1 MWNDVDF
8 TSGTVSIN
16 KAVDARTGKSKPLP
30 KTANAVREIPIEP
43 NALPLLRVLHAGRT
57 SDEAPVLPVPR
68 TLNDKFRAK
77 QLPEHLK
84 LAGVDRPRLYADT
97 MTLRPSEFRSCRGD
111 TGITWLALTGLPLQA
126 MLARVGHDGPAT
138 TLGYVKMAE
147 DLKGRVGQ
155 PFPPLPASL
164 VGGRNVPNRTK
175 LVEIRPKSVPEEGI
189 EPPT

>member
-1 MWNDVDF
+1 VWNDVDF

-126 MLARVGHDGPAT
+126 MLARVGNG
-138 TLGYVKMAE
+138 AE
-147 DLKGRVGQ
+147 SWIVLTNGVVGEGRALYRTVVDVD
-155 PFPPLPASL
+155 LPAQS
-164 VGGRNVPNRTK
+164 PA
-175 LVEIRPKSVPEEGI
+175 
-189 EPPT
+189 